1 MIKAHGI
8 SKSYNGHVLFSDLNL
23 SIEEGDF
30 LTITGESGT
39 GKTTLL
45 NLLGLL
51 EKPNK
56 GEIIIDD
63 IKNPNK
69 HEKMLLMRNSFG
81 YLFQNYAL
89 VPNETVFKNIQIAL
103 AYSKDINIKQ
113 VITDALATVGLSGYE
128 NRKVFTLSGGQQQRV
143 AFARIL
149 AKDCKY
155 VFADEPTGNL
165 DKKNRD
171 LIFQLL
177 QEINKQGKT
186 VILVTHDLEL
196 AKYSRNR
203 LEL

>member
-1 MIKAHGI
+1 MIKAIDI
-8 SKSYNGHVLFSDLNL
+8 SKSFNEHVLFSDFNL

-51 EKPNK
+51 ESPNK
-56 GEIIIDD
+56 GEVIVNNV
-63 IKNPNK
+63 KNPSK
-69 HEKMLLMRNSFG
+69 KEKMLLRRHEFG

-89 VPNETVFKNIQIAL
+89 IPNETVSKNIQIAL
-103 AYSKDINIKQ
+103 AYRKNIHIKQ
-113 VITDALATVGLSGYE
+113 VISDALEKVGLAGYE
-128 NRKVFTLSGGQQQRV
+128 NRKVYTLSGGQQQRV
-143 AFARIL
+143 AFARII

-165 DKKNRD
+165 DEKNRD
-171 LIFQLL
+171 LVFQLL
-177 QEINKQGKT
+177 QEINMQGKT

-196 AKYSRNR
+196 AEQSSNR
-203 LEL
+203 LDL